1 MPASSMLIRV
11 LVMWS
16 VPVLIYLVLFF
27 PELKQAF
34 GNGSPSISRR
44 HVGTQNA
51 SDGSSFEYLL
61 PMAPGATMALIF
73 GLLIGAS
80 WPVCLML
87 MAAGSALLGGIAY
100 TLVQMHDAGIPPEAR
115 N

>member
-1 MPASSMLIRV
+1 MLIRV

-16 VPVLIYLVLFF
+16 VPVIIYLVLFF

-34 GNGSPSISRR
+34 KNGSPSTLAA
-44 HVGTQNA
+44 HVETQNA
-51 SDGSSFEYLL
+51 SDGLSFEYLL
-61 PMAPGATMALIF
+61 PMVPGATMALIF

-80 WPVCLML
+80 WTVCLML
-87 MAAGSALLGGIAY
+87 MATGSALLDGIAY
-100 TLVQMHDAGIPPEAR
+100 TLVQIHDAGAPLETR